1 MAREIAGKKI
11 HFIGIGG
18 TAMAGAAQMAVEL
31 GFSVRGSDQNLY
43 PPTSTELKASGIPYA
58 EGYAAHNLGYGP
70 DLVVLG
76 NAISRGNAEL
86 EYALSNRLEILS
98 LPQFIAEYVIGRRR
112 SLVIAG
118 THGKTTTTSLTAHVL
133 RHAGID
139 AGYMIGGVVAGFAH
153 SATVGTADLFVIEG
167 DEYDTSI
174 FDHRAKF
181 LSYRPTHVIVNNI
194 EFDHG
199 DIFADLW
206 AVKQAFARLVKIIPA
221 NGVLVTNADNSSC
234 IELAQNSFAPVVTFG
249 EATTADYQLLEL
261 MTGKTS
267 VIRARIRG
275 NLFEFESPLFGR
287 HNALNALACL
297 ALLESVGIDKER
309 FAAAIRSFQGVKR
322 RLEIRLENSE
332 VTVIEDFAHH
342 PTAIAAN
349 LQTLREIYPGR
360 RLVVLIEPRSN
371 TMVRNIFQAELT
383 DALAYA
389 DVVFVDQIYRP
400 EKYRPDERLDTGLLV
415 ESLRSRGRSAF
426 QLPAENRVD
435 TLRAQ
440 LLPGDVV
447 CFMTNGSFGG
457 LIGALVDA
465 LAQAYQKKT
474 Q

>member
-1 MAREIAGKKI
+1 MQRQKAGTTI

-43 PPTSTELKASGIPYA
+43 PPTSTELSVSGIPYT
-58 EGYAAHNLGYGP
+58 EGYAAENLADRP

-86 EYALSNRLEILS
+86 EYALSERLEILS

-118 THGKTTTTSLTAHVL
+118 THGKTTTTSLTAHIL
-133 RHAGID
+133 RQANID
-139 AGYMIGGVVAGFAH
+139 TGYMIGGVAADFVR
-153 SATVGTADLFVIEG
+153 SAAVGTADLFVIEG

-174 FDHRAKF
+174 FDQRSKF
-181 LSYRPTHVIVNNI
+181 LSYRPTHVILNNI

-199 DIFADLW
+199 DIFTDLRD
-206 AVKQAFARLVKIIPA
+206 VERTFARLVKIIPA
-221 NGVLVTNADNSSC
+221 NGVLVTNADNASC
-234 IELAQNSFAPVVTFG
+234 MQLTRNSFAPVITFG
-249 EATTADYQLLEL
+249 ESAVADYRLLSLE
-261 MTGKTS
+261 TGRTCL
-267 VIRARIRG
+267 IRARARG
-275 NLFEFESPLFGR
+275 ETFELETPLFGR
-287 HNALNALACL
+287 HNALNALASL
-297 ALLESVGIDKER
+297 ALLESAGITRLQFSKGLKN
-309 FAAAIRSFQGVKR
+309 FQGVKR
-322 RLEIRLENSE
+322 RLELRFESADL
-332 VTVIEDFAHH
+332 TVIEDFAHH

-349 LQTLREIYPGR
+349 LKTLREIYPER

-383 DALAYA
+383 EALANA
-389 DVVFVDQIYRP
+389 DVAFIDHIYRA
-400 EKYRPDERLDTGLLV
+400 EKYRPEERLDTERLV
-415 ESLRSRGRSAF
+415 NTLRQRGRLAF
-426 QLPAENRVD
+426 MLPADNRVE
-435 TLRAQ
+435 TVRAQ

-457 LIGALVDA
+457 LIGAFVAA
-465 LAQAYQKKT
+465 LTQTYQKKT

>member
-1 MAREIAGKKI
+1 MALQVAGKKI

-31 GFSVRGSDQNLY
+31 GFSVTGSDQNLY
-43 PPTSTELKASGIPYA
+43 PPTSTELKSLGIPYA
-58 EGYAAHNLGYGP
+58 EGYSAGNLEYGP

-86 EYALSNRLEILS
+86 EYALSHRLDIVS
-98 LPQFIAEYVIGRRR
+98 LPRFIAEYVIARRR

-118 THGKTTTTSLTAHVL
+118 THGKTTTTSLAAHVL
-133 RHAGID
+133 RHTGID
-139 AGYMIGGVVAGFAH
+139 AGYMIGGVAHDFVH
-153 SATVGTADLFVIEG
+153 SAAIGTADLFVIEG

-174 FDHRAKF
+174 FDPRSKF
-181 LSYRPTHVIVNNI
+181 LSYRPTHVILNNI

-199 DIFADLW
+199 DIFADLQ
-206 AVKQAFARLVKIIPA
+206 AVERTFARLIKIIPA
-221 NGVLVTNADNSSC
+221 NGILVTNADNTSC
-234 IELAQNSFAPVVTFG
+234 MQLAENSFAPVVTFG
-249 EATTADYQLLEL
+249 EAATADYQLLSVT
-261 MTGKTS
+261 TGRTTI
-267 VIRARIRG
+267 VRARIRDER
-275 NLFEFESPLFGR
+275 LEFESPLYGR

-297 ALLESVGIDKER
+297 ALLESVGIDREQ

-322 RLEIRLENSE
+322 RLELRLENPE

-349 LQTLREIYPGR
+349 LQTLREIYPTR

-389 DVVFVDQIYRP
+389 DVVFIDHIYRR
-400 EKYRPDERLDTGLLV
+400 EKYRPEERLDTELLV
-415 ESLRSRGRSAF
+415 NSLRTRGRSAF
-426 QLPAENRVD
+426 QLPADNRVD
-435 TLRAQ
+435 AVKAQ